1 MLQNYE
7 PSIELQIVNGEI
19 NTTPKQGDVISKYQ
33 IQILNLINKII
44 TTELKSKLN
53 NKVNHF
59 KFTVKS
65 YDGYLWILGY
75 KTAENL
81 INIIRSV
88 SNNFSHP
95 FFGNKIETKQM
106 SQMSG
111 ATEFIQYFSKT
122 IDNDIDWRPTDTVP
136 EDHYG

>member
-1 MLQNYE
+1 MVLHIDLMA
-7 PSIELQIVNGEI
+7 S
-19 NTTPKQGDVISKYQ
+19 
-33 IQILNLINKII
+33 
-44 TTELKSKLN
+44 
-53 NKVNHF
+53 
-59 KFTVKS
+59 VKS
-65 YDGYLWILGY
+65 PLCISCGSNPTLLAPIPTRTITFGLYPDINGYLWILGY